1 MRPKQL
7 LRLVAFFSVGALTL
21 FGTLVSVG
29 AENVSSG
36 AYSGNTT
43 GYTQYTD
50 YTQASTGWY
59 AFASSTSQDPGTYI
73 YATINGYNNGL
84 GWHNPQSTGCN
95 QPSYANPQ
103 SCSTG
108 VIYYDI
114 TPDSG
119 SSDRYAATQHFFP
132 DAGVTLYSS
141 TDGYRSNINCY
152 MTAGC

>member
-1 MRPKQL
+1 MRSKQL
-7 LRLVAFFSVGALTL
+7 LRLVSFLSVGALML

-36 AYSGNTT
+36 AYSGNTG

-50 YTQASTGWY
+50 YTQVATNWF
-59 AFASSTSQDPGTYI
+59 AFASSTSQDPSTYI
-73 YATINGYNNGL
+73 FTTVKGFNNGL
-84 GWHNPQSTGCN
+84 GWHNPQTTGCN
-95 QPSYANPQ
+95 QPSYSNPQ

-108 VIYYDI
+108 VINYDT
-114 TPDSG
+114 TPDSR
-119 SSDRYAATQHFFP
+119 STDRYAAAQHFFP

-141 TDGYRSNINCY
+141 TDANHSNINCY